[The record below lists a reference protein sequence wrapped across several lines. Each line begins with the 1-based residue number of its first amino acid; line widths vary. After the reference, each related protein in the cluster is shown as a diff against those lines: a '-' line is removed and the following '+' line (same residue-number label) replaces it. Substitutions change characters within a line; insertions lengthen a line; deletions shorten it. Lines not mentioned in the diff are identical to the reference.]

1 MSGLAVAFVLCSTPV
16 SAAQITIAALGDS
29 LTQGYGLPN
38 GQGFVP
44 RLEAWLKKRDMDVKI
59 VNAGVSG
66 DTSAGGKSRVAWT
79 LAGGADAMIVMLGGN
94 DLLRGL
100 SPAQTRNN
108 LEFIVKTAKEKGVPV
123 LIAGLDVPGNFGGE
137 YEQQFEAIYPDLAKK
152 YDTLY
157 FKNFL
162 GPLSAE
168 LDLITAFFTYMQPD
182 GLHPNA
188 AGVEVIVE
196 GIGPLVQELVRRATK

>member
-1 MSGLAVAFVLCSTPV
+1 MLVSFSTPLK
-16 SAAQITIAALGDS
+16 ANEITIAALGDS
-29 LTQGYGLPN
+29 LTQGYGLPD

-44 RLEAWLKKRDMDVKI
+44 RLEAWLKKRDRDVKI

-66 DTSAGGKSRVAWT
+66 DTSAGGKSRIEWT
-79 LAGGADAMIVMLGGN
+79 LAGGVDALIVTLGGN

-100 SPAQTRNN
+100 LPAETRAN

-137 YEQQFEAIYPDLAKK
+137 YELQFEAIYPDLAAQ

-168 LDLITAFFTYMQPD
+168 LDLLTAFFTYMQPD

-188 AGVEVIVE
+188 EGVEVIVE
-196 GIGPLVQELVRRATK
+196 GIGPLVEELVERATK